1 MNKAAD
7 LTERV
12 LETLPAG
19 SVLGLLSPAEL
30 KEFLD
35 FAVVKRLKRGE
46 PLVRANDP
54 GDSMMIVMAGTL
66 KVSVRSS
73 TGREVVLDY
82 LGPGAVIGEIAL
94 FDGKPRTADV
104 IAIDA
109 VEVIVLQRRF
119 VLPFLE
125 KNPTAALRIIEMLCD
140 KLRRTNAL
148 VSDGA
153 AVPMGQKLARGV
165 LRLIDEHGVRED
177 GALSL
182 GFRLSQ
188 VDLGNYVNLSREN
201 VNRQLG
207 EWERAGL
214 VEVARGRIAIRDEE
228 GLRRIAD
235 GET

>member
-1 MNKAAD
+1 
-7 LTERV
+7 
-12 LETLPAG
+12 
-19 SVLGLLSPAEL
+19 
-30 KEFLD
+30 
-35 FAVVKRLKRGE
+35 
-46 PLVRANDP
+46 
-54 GDSMMIVMAGTL
+54 MMIVMAGTQ

-188 VDLGNYVNLSREN
+188 GDLGNYVNLSREN

-207 EWERAGL
+207 EWEQAGL

>member
-12 LETLPAG
+12 LETLPAD
-19 SVLGLLSPAEL
+19 SVLGLLSTAEL

-35 FAVVKRLKRGE
+35 FAVVKRLKRGQA
-46 PLVRANDP
+46 LVKADDP

-66 KVSVRSS
+66 KVCVRSS

-82 LGPGAVIGEIAL
+82 LGPGAMIGEIAL

-104 IAIDA
+104 VAIDA
-109 VEVIVLQRRF
+109 VEAIVLQRRF

-125 KNPTAALRIIEMLCD
+125 KNPSAALRIIEMLCD

-165 LRLIDEHGVRED
+165 LRLLEEHGVRED

-188 VDLGNYVNLSREN
+188 GDLGNYVNLSREN

-207 EWERAGL
+207 EWEQAGL
-214 VEVARGRIAIRDEE
+214 VEVSRGRIAILDEE
-228 GLRRIAD
+228 GLRRVAD
-235 GET
+235 GDA

>member
-188 VDLGNYVNLSREN
+188 GDLGNYVNLSREN

-207 EWERAGL
+207 EWEQAGL